1 MVFDGGFSL
10 GEGNPANAGANIDA
24 EVATTLDPAIYEGRF
39 GTVVDITEDPYDAD
53 PTGEEPIGD
62 ALIMAWEDSAP
73 GAASTRIAVAALR
86 RQWTTAVESLVAR
99 TVALMPSVRFEF
111 MG

>member
-1 MVFDGGFSL
+1 MAFDGGSSM
-10 GEGNPANAGANIDA
+10 GDANPANAGTNIDA
-24 EVATTLDPAIYEGRF
+24 EVATVLDLVMYEDRF
-39 GTVVDITEDPYDAD
+39 NTMVDITEDPYDAD
-53 PTGEEPIGD
+53 PTGEVPIGD
-62 ALIMAWEDSAP
+62 ALIVAWEDSSP

-111 MG
+111 IG